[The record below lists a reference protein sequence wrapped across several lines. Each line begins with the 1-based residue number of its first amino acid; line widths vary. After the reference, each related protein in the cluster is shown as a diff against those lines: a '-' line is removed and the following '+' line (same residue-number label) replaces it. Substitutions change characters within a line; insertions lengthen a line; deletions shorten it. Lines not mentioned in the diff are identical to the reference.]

1 MHRCLIFKAAI
12 IRGELR
18 KMDKGK
24 QEKTGKKYQI
34 IRLIHKVDGKIL
46 PLFLISAVIETFLPY
61 INIGMPALILD
72 ALSKKQ
78 GKETIIFYII
88 ITVLLNAF
96 ILFVTSILN
105 YFKRMRIYYLL
116 KRNGITCIHF
126 ITS

>member
-24 QEKTGKKYQI
+24 REKTRKKYQI

-96 ILFVTSILN
+96 ILLVTSILN
-105 YFKRMRIYYLL
+105 YFKKIRSY
-116 KRNGITCIHF
+116 HF
-126 ITS
+126 SNKYS

>member
-18 KMDKGK
+18 KMDKRK

-96 ILFVTSILN
+96 ILLVTFQGNEKLS
-105 YFKRMRIYYLL
+105 F
-116 KRNGITCIHF
+116 F
-126 ITS
+126 